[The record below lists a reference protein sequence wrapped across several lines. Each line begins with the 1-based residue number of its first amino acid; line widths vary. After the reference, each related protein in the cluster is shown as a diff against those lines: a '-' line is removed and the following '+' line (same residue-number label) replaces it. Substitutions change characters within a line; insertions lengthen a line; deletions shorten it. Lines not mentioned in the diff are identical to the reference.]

1 MTKKKR
7 FFIIGGFC
15 LLLAVTGVLNI
26 FLNNK
31 VAESTVTNGN
41 GTITT
46 ANFFT
51 TYKTDRTATYD
62 QEVSYLQAI
71 IDSESTSSEAKSN
84 AEAELIRINKTI
96 ELQTNLENNIKTI
109 GFSDVVVSALTNNVN
124 VIVKGTSLTDQELTQ
139 IVNIVETSSDY
150 DFENIKI
157 IPVE

>member
-31 VAESTVTNGN
+31 VAESTATNAGS
-41 GTITT
+41 TITT
-46 ANFFT
+46 ANFFA
-51 TYKTDRTATYD
+51 TYRTDRTATYE
-62 QEVSYLQAI
+62 QEMSYLQAI
-71 IDSESTSSEAKSN
+71 IDSDSTSEDAKAN
-84 AEAELIRINKTI
+84 AEAEMINISKTI
-96 ELQTNLENNIKTI
+96 TLQTTLENNIKSM
-109 GFSDVVVSALTNNVN
+109 GFSDVVVSALANNVN
-124 VIVKGTSLTDQELTQ
+124 VIVKGTTLSNQELSQ
-139 IVNIVETSSDY
+139 IVNIIESGSDY

>member
-1 MTKKKR
+1 M
-7 FFIIGGFC
+7 
-15 LLLAVTGVLNI
+15 LLAVTGVLNI

-31 VAESTVTNGN
+31 VAESAATNG
-41 GTITT
+41 GSTVTT

-71 IDSESTSSEAKSN
+71 IDSESTSDEAKSN

-96 ELQTNLENNIKTI
+96 ELQTTLENNIKTI
-109 GFSDVVVSALTNNVN
+109 GFSEVVVSALTNNVN
-124 VIVKGTSLTDQELTQ
+124 VIVKGTTLTDQELTQ

-150 DFENIKI
+150 EFENIKI